1 MVYIGC
7 RTWLLLRFGL
17 CCSHMGTAFF
27 VQGVKK
33 IPMCIIGGSK
43 MFLGDV
49 FGCHSLDEGEG
60 G

>member
-1 MVYIGC
+1 
-7 RTWLLLRFGL
+7 
-17 CCSHMGTAFF
+17 MGTAFF